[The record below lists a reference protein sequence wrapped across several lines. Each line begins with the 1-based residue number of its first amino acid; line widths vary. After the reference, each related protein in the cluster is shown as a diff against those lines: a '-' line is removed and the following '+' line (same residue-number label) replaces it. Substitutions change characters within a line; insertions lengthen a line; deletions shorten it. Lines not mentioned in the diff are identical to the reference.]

1 MQTPQYPVLVVAG
14 ALRAADGR
22 WLLQRRPQ
30 TGSLAGHWEFPGGK
44 VDPGEDPP
52 AALVRE
58 LAEELG
64 IEVAIE
70 ALSPLAFAT
79 GQTGTKDNGGRPLI
93 LLLYRVAGWR
103 GEPTALHAD
112 ALGWYAAD
120 AMAQLKMPPADYP
133 LIAAL
138 GTSDF

>member
-1 MQTPQYPVLVVAG
+1 MQTPQYPVLVVTG
-14 ALRAADGR
+14 ALRGADGR

-30 TGSLAGHWEFPGGK
+30 TGSLARHWEFPGGK

-70 ALSPLAFAT
+70 ALSPVAFAT
-79 GQTGTKDNGGRPLI
+79 GHAGADEYPGRALI
-93 LLLYRVAGWR
+93 LLLYRVYGWR
-103 GEPTALHAD
+103 GDPTALHAD
-112 ALGWYAAD
+112 ALDWYAAD

-133 LIAAL
+133 LIASL
-138 GTSDF
+138 SRERP